1 LQTVQEIHTDVVPLQ
16 SLFRQLVLGDLYL
29 VGCSSATDS
38 QGFIKFYPSSGD
50 VSRTPQN
57 IHILTLQGHPEF
69 SESIVTGL
77 TRQIRDMM
85 DVPTLI
91 DYWGPKGG
99 LYDEEPLSKE
109 GTGRR
114 WWKTDGVDIVS
125 PVYWK
130 MLGVQPSVEVSEFV
144 SKEGITG
151 VLQKPEQPSASLK
164 SEREGKIVL
173 SRWWRLINS
182 FKSFRKIIIA
192 AIRW

>member
-1 LQTVQEIHTDVVPLQ
+1 MQEIHTDIVPLQ

-29 VGCSSATDS
+29 VGCSSAIDS

-99 LYDEEPLSKE
+99 LYDEEPLNQE

-130 MLGVQPSVEVSEFV
+130 MLGVQPSTETSEFV
-144 SKEGITG
+144 SKESITR
-151 VLQKPEQPSASLK
+151 VLQKHEQPSASLK
-164 SEREGKIVL
+164 SGREGKVVL
-173 SRWWRLINS
+173 SRWWRLMNS
-182 FKSFRKIIIA
+182 FKSFRKIIIE